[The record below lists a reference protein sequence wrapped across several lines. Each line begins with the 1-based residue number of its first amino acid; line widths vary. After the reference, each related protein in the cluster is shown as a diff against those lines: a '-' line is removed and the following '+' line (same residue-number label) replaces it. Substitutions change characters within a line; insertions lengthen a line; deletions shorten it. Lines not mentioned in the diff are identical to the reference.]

1 MREVLNGSLHA
12 EAMDC
17 MTHGYGEAST
27 QNTMLK
33 VLIVIF
39 LEKIYNLQWFVFLIM
54 LERIAMK
61 QSFRAL
67 IEDLNRQL
75 SSYLSFV
82 AEF

>member
-39 LEKIYNLQWFVFLIM
+39 LEKIYNLQ
-54 LERIAMK
+54 
-61 QSFRAL
+61 
-67 IEDLNRQL
+67 
-75 SSYLSFV
+75 
-82 AEF
+82 